1 MTTPA
6 TETPPA
12 APISA
17 GSRTITE
24 IITDLSKQI
33 DPKMLATRNQGGQ
46 ELTYIPWHQA
56 TRLLD
61 KYAPGWS
68 YEITRESVTD
78 GKKINNKTKTSEET
92 RTLAL
97 TVRLIIPAR
106 DGDVSRKAWKMNETN
121 S

>member
-1 MTTPA
+1 
-6 TETPPA
+6 
-12 APISA
+12 
-17 GSRTITE
+17 
-24 IITDLSKQI
+24 
-33 DPKMLATRNQGGQ
+33 MLATRNQGSQ

-68 YEITRESVTD
+68 YEITRETI
-78 GKKINNKTKTSEET
+78 GEGKTKKGEPT

-106 DGDVSRKAWKMNETN
+106 DGDVSREATGVEELFGGGGYGDAWSNASSMALRRAAAHFGLARYLYRKDD
-121 S
+121 